1 MIRAY
6 RPLYEP
12 RHPTAH
18 RIAAE
23 LSPALL
29 ALRTRTLV
37 QDVIEAR
44 KVSRTTAM
52 RAVAIARYSA

>member
-1 MIRAY
+1 MIRVV

-12 RHPTAH
+12 RYPTAQ
-18 RIAAE
+18 RIASE

-37 QDVIEAR
+37 QDVIAAR

-52 RAVAIARYSA
+52 RAVAIARYGQ

>member
-1 MIRAY
+1 MSRAY
-6 RPLYEP
+6 RAMVAP
-12 RHPTAH
+12 RGPTAH

-37 QDVIEAR
+37 RDVIAAR
-44 KVSRTTAM
+44 KVSRSTAM
-52 RAVAIARYSA
+52 RAVAIARYGA